1 MLVTAER
8 SVERAPYLAAEAS
21 SHAYRRVKVVQG
33 MIC

>member
-21 SHAYRRVKVVQG
+21 SHAYRQEEVVQG